1 MSRMSFARRN
11 RALRLN
17 ARLINNSEVFVRKLL
32 SAVALFAVVGCG
44 PRAVDVTTGVEPASE
59 VSVRFTNNLNQAVN
73 FYIVSGG
80 NNIFVKQVA
89 ANTVEWIPI
98 QGFRA
103 GTSVTLQARAVSGA
117 PTYSRHNVVLEQT
130 LEWSVP

>member
-1 MSRMSFARRN
+1 MRR
-11 RALRLN
+11 
-17 ARLINNSEVFVRKLL
+17 LL
-32 SAVALFAVVGCG
+32 SAVAVFAVVGCG

-130 LEWSVP
+130 QEWSVP